1 MINLD
6 EHESIGTHWIAFYVN
21 GGNGTY
27 FDSFCVEHIPKKYIK
42 YQVIK
47 ILYQIF
53 IEYKPTI

>member
-27 FDSFCVEHIPKKYIK
+27 FGSFCVEHIPK
-42 YQVIK
+42 
-47 ILYQIF
+47 
-53 IEYKPTI
+53 TITK